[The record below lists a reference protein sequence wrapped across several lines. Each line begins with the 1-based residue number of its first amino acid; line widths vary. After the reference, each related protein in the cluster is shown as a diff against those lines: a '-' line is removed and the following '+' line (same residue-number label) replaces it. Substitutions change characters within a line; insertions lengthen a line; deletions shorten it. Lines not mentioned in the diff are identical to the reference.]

1 MEVRDMRSI
10 QNTARHRS
18 TIAMVGVILLI
29 LCAAISSSS
38 QTIFGRISG
47 TVKDSNGSAVPNANV
62 TITNAATNLVRTV
75 TTDEDGFYTAT
86 NLPVGTYTILVV
98 RDGFKKAQQAG
109 VVLAADARLTQDMTL
124 EIGQLTETVE
134 ITTAVGETVNTT
146 SGEVARVVDQ
156 RQVQNLA
163 LNGRNYM
170 QLVTLIPGAVI
181 LDEDQLALTTSLS
194 ISQAAVNGNRPNYNS
209 LSVDGGF
216 NMDSGSNNS
225 QINNVG
231 IDFIQEVKIQTSNFS
246 AEYGRNAG
254 ASVNVVTRGGGNSY
268 HGSVFEFLRNDKLDA
283 RSFFSPVRGKLRF
296 TNFGWNFNGP
306 IKKDKLFFFAGQEWK
321 YIRLDSAPKRLTM
334 PTRAERGGDFSLRLR
349 GPDGVVGTAA
359 DGVLRN
365 RAHAASTCV
374 APVFNSDGSI
384 KTAAIRTGCFAGNVI
399 PVNVLPTDGK
409 ALATVHSA
417 MEKR

>member
-1 MEVRDMRSI
+1 MGNRRSTKMCDLVLGHEFPLEVSTMRSTSNSGVRGFNALRI
-10 QNTARHRS
+10 
-18 TIAMVGVILLI
+18 IAVLLSMI
-29 LCAAISSSS
+29 CGGLSVQG
-38 QTIFGRISG
+38 QTVFGRISG
-47 TVKDSNGSAVPNANV
+47 TVKDANGGAIPNATV
-62 TITNAATNLVRTV
+62 TITNVATNLMRTV
-75 TTDEDGFYTAT
+75 ATDSDGFYTAT
-86 NLPVGTYTILVV
+86 NLPAGTYMVAAVGT
-98 RDGFKKAQQAG
+98 GFKKAEQAG
-109 VVLAADARLTQDMTL
+109 ISLAADARLTVDLAL
-124 EIGQLTETVE
+124 EPGQVTETVQVS
-134 ITTAVGETVNTT
+134 TVAGETVNTT
-146 SGEVARVVDQ
+146 SGDVARLVDQ

-231 IDFIQEVKIQTSNFS
+231 IDFIQEVKIQTANFS

-254 ASVNVVTRGGGNSY
+254 ASDNVVTRSGGNGY

-296 TNFGWNFNGP
+296 NNFGWNFNGP
-306 IKKDKLFFFAGQEWK
+306 IKKDKFFFFAGEEWK
-321 YIRLDSAPKRLTM
+321 YIRLDSAPVRRTM
-334 PTRAERGGDFSLRLR
+334 PTRAERAGDFSLRLR
-349 GPDGVVGTAA
+349 GPDGVVGTAD

-365 RAHAASTCV
+365 
-374 APVFNSDGSI
+374 P
-384 KTAAIRTGCFAGNVI
+384 
-399 PVNVLPTDGK
+399 
-409 ALATVHSA
+409 
-417 MEKR
+417 